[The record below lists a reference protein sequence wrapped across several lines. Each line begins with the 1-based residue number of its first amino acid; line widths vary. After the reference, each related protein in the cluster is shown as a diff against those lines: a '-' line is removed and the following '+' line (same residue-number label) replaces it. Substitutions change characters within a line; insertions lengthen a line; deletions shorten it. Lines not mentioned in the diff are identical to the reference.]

1 MYTIFGSTGFIGSE
15 IIKNLKKKK
24 IKVHKPKKNVLKFK
38 KNLGHVIYCVGS
50 DDWKDKPKKGYF
62 SNFGHLQQIVY
73 NNNFKSFIFLSTT
86 RLYLNSS
93 KTVSEKNN
101 ILIKTD
107 DINYYYN
114 ILKAASESLLL
125 SLNKNIIILRLSNV
139 FGNNF
144 NSPLLLPTLIR
155 NAIQKSKINISI
167 NVNSTKDYISI
178 NDVIDL
184 IFKIQ
189 KKNRF
194 KIYNI
199 ASGENI
205 TLKKIIQIIRNK
217 TNCRVFTKNQ
227 NIKVKEPV
235 ISINRIQKEY
245 NFKSSLNLEKDLPSL
260 IANFKKRLK

>member
-1 MYTIFGSTGFIGSE
+1 M
-15 IIKNLKKKK
+15 
-24 IKVHKPKKNVLKFK
+24 
-38 KNLGHVIYCVGS
+38 
-50 DDWKDKPKKGYF
+50 
-62 SNFGHLQQIVY
+62 
-73 NNNFKSFIFLSTT
+73 
-86 RLYLNSS
+86 
-93 KTVSEKNN
+93 
-101 ILIKTD
+101 
-107 DINYYYN
+107 
-114 ILKAASESLLL
+114 LL

-199 ASGENI
+199 ASGKNI

-227 NIKVKEPV
+227 NIKDQRAC
-235 ISINRIQKEY
+235 N
-245 NFKSSLNLEKDLPSL
+245 
-260 IANFKKRLK
+260 

>member
-1 MYTIFGSTGFIGSE
+1 MYTIFGSSGFIGRE
-15 IIKNLKKKK
+15 IIKKLKQKK
-24 IKVHKPKKNVLKFK
+24 IRVFKPKKNVFKFS

-62 SNFGHLQQIVY
+62 SNLGHLQKIVH

-86 RLYLNSS
+86 RLYLNSN
-93 KTVSEKNN
+93 KNVTEKDN
-101 ILIKTD
+101 IFVKPD

-114 ILKAASESLLL
+114 ILKVASESLI
-125 SLNKNIIILRLSNV
+125 LNIKKNIIVLRLSNV

-167 NVNSTKDYISI
+167 SVSSTKDYILI
-178 NDVIDL
+178 DDVINL

-189 KKNRF
+189 KKNKF

-199 ASGENI
+199 ASGKNI
-205 TLKKIIQIIRNK
+205 SLKKIIQIIKRE
-217 TNCRVFTKNQ
+217 TNCKVFTKNQ
-227 NIKVKEPV
+227 NVKIKEPI
-235 ISINRIQKEY
+235 ISVNQIKKEY
-245 NFKSSLNLEKDLPSL
+245 NFKPSLNIENHLPKL
-260 IANFKKRLK
+260 IAEFKKNFK

>member
-1 MYTIFGSTGFIGSE
+1 MY
-15 IIKNLKKKK
+15 LK
-24 IKVHKPKKNVLKFK
+24 
-38 KNLGHVIYCVGS
+38 
-50 DDWKDKPKKGYF
+50 
-62 SNFGHLQQIVY
+62 
-73 NNNFKSFIFLSTT
+73 
-86 RLYLNSS
+86 
-93 KTVSEKNN
+93 KNN

-107 DINYYYN
+107 NINYYYN

-205 TLKKIIQIIRNK
+205 TLKKL
-217 TNCRVFTKNQ
+217 
-227 NIKVKEPV
+227 
-235 ISINRIQKEY
+235 
-245 NFKSSLNLEKDLPSL
+245 FK
-260 IANFKKRLK
+260 

>member
-15 IIKNLKKKK
+15 IIKNLKQKK
-24 IKVHKPKKNVLKFK
+24 IKVYKPKKNILKFS

-62 SNFGHLQQIVY
+62 SNLGHLQQIVH

-86 RLYLNSS
+86 RLYLNSN

-101 ILIKTD
+101 ILVKPD
-107 DINYYYN
+107 NINYYYN

-139 FGNNF
+139 FGNNI

-167 NVNSTKDYISI
+167 NINSTKDYISI

-194 KIYNI
+194 RIYNI
-199 ASGENI
+199 AGGKNI
-205 TLKKIIQIIRNK
+205 TLKKIIQIIHNK

-227 NIKVKEPV
+227 NIKIKEPV
-235 ISINRIQKEY
+235 ISINRIKKEY
-245 NFKSSLNLEKDLPSL
+245 NFKPSLNLEKDLPSL
-260 IANFKKRLK
+260 ITNFKKRLK

>member
-1 MYTIFGSTGFIGSE
+1 M
-15 IIKNLKKKK
+15 
-24 IKVHKPKKNVLKFK
+24 
-38 KNLGHVIYCVGS
+38 
-50 DDWKDKPKKGYF
+50 
-62 SNFGHLQQIVY
+62 
-73 NNNFKSFIFLSTT
+73 
-86 RLYLNSS
+86 
-93 KTVSEKNN
+93 
-101 ILIKTD
+101 
-107 DINYYYN
+107 
-114 ILKAASESLLL
+114 LL

-260 IANFKKRLK
+260 IANFKKRLKKN

>member
-15 IIKNLKKKK
+15 IIKRLKQKK
-24 IKVHKPKKNVLKFK
+24 IKIYKPKKNIVKFS
-38 KNLGHVIYCVGS
+38 KNLGHVIYCIGS

-62 SNFGHLQQIVY
+62 SNLGHLQQIVH
-73 NNNFKSFIFLSTT
+73 NNSFKSFIFLSTT

-93 KTVSEKNN
+93 KTVTEKNN
-101 ILIKTD
+101 ILVKPD
-107 DINYYYN
+107 NINYYYN

-167 NVNSTKDYISI
+167 NVNSKKDYISI
-178 NDVIDL
+178 NDVIDI

-189 KKNRF
+189 KKNKFR
-194 KIYNI
+194 IYNI
-199 ASGENI
+199 ASGKNI
-205 TLKKIIQIIRNK
+205 ALKKIIQIIRNK

-227 NIKVKEPV
+227 NIKIKEPI
-235 ISINRIQKEY
+235 ISINRIKNEY
-245 NFKSSLNLEKDLPSL
+245 NFKPSLDIEKDLPSL
-260 IANFKKRLK
+260 ITNFRKKLK